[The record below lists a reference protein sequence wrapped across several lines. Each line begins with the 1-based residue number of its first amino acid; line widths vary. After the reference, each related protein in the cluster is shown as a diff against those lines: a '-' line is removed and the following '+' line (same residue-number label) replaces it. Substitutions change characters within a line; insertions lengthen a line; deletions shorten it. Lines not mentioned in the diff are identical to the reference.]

1 MIPILPKGD
10 LEYLKQVFSF
20 SELMRKQ
27 HANNDEH
34 IGYMKGVQAVLEV
47 CEALANP
54 PRTEDY
60 TEPESP
66 VYGGDGDAFNKK
78 KGRDALKIKMNST
91 STGYNPVNM

>member
-1 MIPILPKGD
+1 MCFKVKSPSVANTQVTASQLLP
-10 LEYLKQVFSF
+10 S
-20 SELMRKQ
+20 
-27 HANNDEH
+27 
-34 IGYMKGVQAVLEV
+34 
-47 CEALANP
+47 
-54 PRTEDY
+54 TED